1 MDWTNFLG
9 HQRQRKWFSNA
20 LANDKLASTFL
31 LVGPSGIG
39 KRTFAKL
46 VGKSLLCTQTDP
58 KELNFCNTC
67 ETCVQVESQ
76 THPDFLY
83 LCREKD
89 KSVIALDQLIGPKD
103 ARMRE
108 GFCYEL
114 RIRPYSGRRKIGI
127 IDDADT
133 LEEET
138 SNCLLKTLEEPP
150 PGAVIFLLGT
160 SEKRQ
165 ISTIRSRSQIV
176 RFSPLTTAEIEELI
190 LRNNYVKD
198 PAIARQLAERSGG
211 SIQYA
216 QELNDPS
223 LMEFR
228 NQIQAFLT
236 QRPLEFIA
244 MTKAIIDHLNNSTR
258 EGQPRRD
265 RLNWCFDE
273 VIDAIRNSLW
283 IQIGGTVPGSSDPS
297 RVFAP
302 LKNLPVRTL
311 VKLIEITQETR
322 GNVGRFIA
330 PAALLEAWTANFT
343 RIARL

>member
-1 MDWTNFLG
+1 MEWANFLG

-20 LANDKLASTFL
+20 IANNKLASTFL
-31 LVGPSGIG
+31 LVGPNGVG

-46 VGKSLLCTQTDP
+46 VAKSLLCTQTNP
-58 KELNFCNTC
+58 KELSFCNTC
-67 ETCVQVESQ
+67 ETCVQIESQ

-83 LCREKD
+83 LQREKD
-89 KSVIALDQLIGPKD
+89 KSVIALDQLIGTKE

-176 RFSPLTTAEIEELI
+176 RFSPLATADIEELI
-190 LRNNYVKD
+190 LRNNYVED
-198 PAIARQLAERSGG
+198 PGIARQLAKRSGG

-228 NQIQAFLT
+228 NQIQSFLT

-244 MTKAIIDHLNNSTR
+244 MTKAITEHLNNSTR

-273 VIDAIRNSLW
+273 VIDAIRNSIW
-283 IQIGGTVPGSSDPS
+283 IQMGVSEQGSTEPS
-297 RVFAP
+297 SSFAP
-302 LKNLPVRTL
+302 LKHLPVRTL
-311 VKLIEITQETR
+311 VKLIEITHETR
-322 GNVGRFIA
+322 NDVGRFIA
-330 PAALLEAWTANFT
+330 PAALLEAWTANFV

>member
-1 MDWTNFLG
+1 MEWADFLG
-9 HQRQRKWFSNA
+9 HHRQRKWFANA
-20 LANDKLASTFL
+20 IAHNKLASTFL

-39 KRTFAKL
+39 KRTFALL
-46 VGKSLLCTQTDP
+46 VAKSLLCTETDP
-58 KELNFCNTC
+58 KELNFCNKC

-83 LCREKD
+83 LNRDTERSAITLEQLVGSKD
-89 KSVIALDQLIGPKD
+89 S
-103 ARMRE
+103 RMRE

-114 RIRPYSGRRKIGI
+114 RIRPYSGRRKIGV

-176 RFSPLTTAEIEELI
+176 RFSPLSVEDVEELI
-190 LRNNYVKD
+190 LRNSYVSD
-198 PAIARQLAERSGG
+198 SAEARQLASRSHG

-228 NQIQAFLT
+228 NQIQSFLM
-236 QRPLEFIA
+236 QRPIEFIA
-244 MTKAIIDHLNNSTR
+244 LAKAILDHVNNSTR

-265 RLNWCFDE
+265 RLTWCLDE
-273 VIDAIRNSLW
+273 VTDALRNSLW
-283 IQIGGTVPGSSDPS
+283 MQMGVTAPGSSDPAS
-297 RVFAP
+297 VFAP

-311 VKLIEITQETR
+311 VKLIELTHETR

-330 PAALLEAWTANFT
+330 PAALLEAWTANFV
-343 RIARL
+343 RLARL